1 MWQNLGFCN
10 ILTRAI
16 QVQCAISAW
25 DLHHP
30 TVNYRCK
37 SFLTL
42 GSGATEK
49 SRLPFTFFLVYSIT
63 LKFSANVKSNLKQLS
78 SEKCW

>member
-1 MWQNLGFCN
+1 MSMQHNLGFCN

-16 QVQCAISAW
+16 QVQCAIRAC

-42 GSGATEK
+42 DSG
-49 SRLPFTFFLVYSIT
+49 V
-63 LKFSANVKSNLKQLS
+63 NVK
-78 SEKCW
+78 